1 MCNCGGTC
9 NTAAELERIRA
20 ERDALKRQL
29 SELCEAG
36 QWQSIERNTSDAV
49 DKNDESKLLEPIRC
63 ANQ

>member
-36 QWQSIERNTSDAV
+36 QWQSIGSTTSDAV
-49 DKNDESKLLEPIRC
+49 DKNDDKLLELIRC